1 MSGTTPT
8 PAAPPAAPAAAPAL
22 TIDRLVFDIP
32 GLTRSDAEAI
42 AQEVGARLARAG
54 IEDAPPIISITIGP
68 VDGTRAQFAARIAA
82 ALLERLV

>member
-1 MSGTTPT
+1 MSGTTST
-8 PAAPPAAPAAAPAL
+8 PAAPPTAPSAAPAL

-54 IEDAPPIISITIGP
+54 ITDAPPRIGITISP
-68 VDGTRAQFAARIAA
+68 VGGTRAQLAARIAA